1 MTPDNLRAFLASY
14 REGKLTRQTGDVLA
28 TLTVTAAMS
37 RRGMEDENTE
47 DANPA
52 EVVLNCLLC
61 PILCPLRCAFN
72 CCLGCC
78 LLTAVGTAM
87 GVQAG
92 QGHRMA

>member
-1 MTPDNLRAFLASY
+1 MRCLRSRGCARWDQMYGPLS
-14 REGKLTRQTGDVLA
+14 DVFSPPLP
-28 TLTVTAAMS
+28 S
-37 RRGMEDENTE
+37 RFPNGPQDV
-47 DANPA
+47 NPA
-52 EVVLNCLLC
+52 EVILNCLLC

-92 QGHRMA
+92 QGQRMQ